1 MNLADLGRKR
11 FVSQNALSELLKELK
26 AFDEIPAATSRSSVK
41 RARDEKMKIMTP
53 VGSLFTSKKLA
64 ATDGEGD
71 MPIGCMV
78 VLI

>member
-41 RARDEKMKIMTP
+41 RARDEKMKIITP

-71 MPIGCMV
+71 VPIGCTV
-78 VLI
+78 VFI

>member
-1 MNLADLGRKR
+1 MNLANLGRKR

-26 AFDEIPAATSRSSVK
+26 AFDEIPAVTSRSSVK
-41 RARDEKMKIMTP
+41 RARDQKMKIMTP

-64 ATDGEGD
+64 ATDGEGH
-71 MPIGCMV
+71 MPIGSMI